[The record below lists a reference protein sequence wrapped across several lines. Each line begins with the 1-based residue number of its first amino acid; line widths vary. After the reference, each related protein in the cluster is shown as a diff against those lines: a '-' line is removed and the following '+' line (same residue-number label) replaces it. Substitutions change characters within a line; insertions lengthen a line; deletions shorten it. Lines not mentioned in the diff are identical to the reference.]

1 MARKIGFV
9 PYVAGVVSSY
19 VPLDMAV
26 QTTEELKRVDAAF
39 ANMAGGQLLV
49 PYAAEPAQIT
59 PLMLV
64 YADGAN
70 WNPGSGE
77 GVYIRNLTNTSWT
90 FLGSGGG
97 GGGLTYWTEAS
108 ATAAPN
114 DTVNVSSFIPVSAGA
129 NADAALLPK
138 GTGAILA
145 AIPDSTSTSG
155 NKRGARAVDLQ
166 TERNNAAQVA
176 SGANSAIVAGRRCK
190 ASAQYGGVF
199 AAEEGANDG
208 YASFIGG
215 GSFNSITSG
224 ANYSASIGGLS
235 NTINNA
241 LYCVIGGT
249 SCSISS
255 GSHYST
261 AFGRSNSITSPG
273 GFAAGYNNTISGTYS
288 SVGGGELNTA
298 SGAYSVVPGG
308 RYGHTRGIHGAM
320 AFASH
325 TPSSTGQSQWMKNVL
340 YVGTTDA
347 TATVAKSNSST
358 AGTTNQLVLVD
369 GSAYLVR
376 GMAIARQNTTGDSKS
391 WEFTAHI
398 KRGSGVG
405 TTALVG
411 SATVTVIAADAGAA
425 AWTLAVTADTTNGG
439 LAVTVTGE
447 ASKTLRW
454 TVDMNS
460 VQVVG

>member
-1 MARKIGFV
+1 MARKVGLL
-9 PYVAGVVSSY
+9 PYVAGTVSSY

-26 QTTEELKRVDAAF
+26 QTTEELRRVEAAF
-39 ANMAGGQLLV
+39 SGLASGQLLV
-49 PYAAEPAQIT
+49 PYSAAPEKIL

-64 YADGAN
+64 YADGSN

-77 GVYIRNLTNTSWT
+77 GVYIRDLANTTWIY
-90 FLGSGGG
+90 LGSGGG
-97 GGGLTYWTEAS
+97 GGLVYWTES
-108 ATAAPN
+108 ENTSAPN
-114 DTVNVSSFIPVSAGA
+114 DTVTVSSFIPVSSVA
-129 NADAALLPK
+129 NADAAVRPK
-138 GTGAILA
+138 GTGALLA
-145 AIPDSTSTSG
+145 AIPDNTSAGG

-166 TERNNAAQVA
+166 TERNNATQVA
-176 SGANSAIVAGRRCK
+176 SGANAVIVGGRRCT
-190 ASAQYGGVF
+190 ASAQYSGVV
-199 AAEEGANDG
+199 AAEDGNNAG

-215 GSFNSITSG
+215 GSFNSIASG

-235 NTINNA
+235 NTIDNA

-249 SCSISS
+249 SCTISS

-261 AFGRSNSITSPG
+261 AFGRSNTISSPG

-298 SGAYSVVPGG
+298 NGPYSVIPGG
-308 RYGHTRGIHGAM
+308 KYGHTRAIHGAM

-325 TPSSTGQSQWMKNVL
+325 TPSSAGQSQWMKNVL
-340 YVGTTDA
+340 YAGTTDA
-347 TATVAKSNSST
+347 TATVAKSNSLTTS
-358 AGTTNQLVLVD
+358 ATNQLVLPD
-369 GSAYLVR
+369 SSAYLVR
-376 GMAIARQNTTGDSKS
+376 GMVIARQNSTGDSKS

-398 KRGSGVG
+398 KRGSGAG

-425 AWTLAVTADTTNGG
+425 AWTLSVTADTTNGA

-447 ASKTLRW
+447 AAKTLRW